1 MSVRSRLARLKRNRK
16 RLSDAIKRAPRA
28 PPSLG
33 PLGQAYNVLRRSP
46 EPLIDASQVA
56 FQNRLLLEAAVAQQN
71 RLEMIQNANMDVS
84 RGGIGPAIVE
94 SFGAVTPSIDEI
106 EQLVMAAT
114 DEELLDE
121 DLVNEIVKE
130 IEMVNTAVQTGRDVI
145 RNSKQFDRQNLLP
158 RFAEKQKRTRKK
170 TKTDKNMSKALRQA
184 NERFRTKKGKLR
196 KGATQA
202 QIMKYAHKLLKRM

>member
-1 MSVRSRLARLKRNRK
+1 MSTKSRLTRLKRNRK
-16 RLSDAIKRAPRA
+16 KIIDALKRAPRA
-28 PPSLG
+28 PPQLG
-33 PLGQAYNVLRRSP
+33 PLGQAYNVLRRVP
-46 EPLIDASQVA
+46 EPFVDAAQIS
-56 FQNRLLLEAAVAQQN
+56 FNNRLLLEAAARAQ
-71 RLEMIQNANMDVS
+71 NMFESDQ
-84 RGGIGPAIVE
+84 RPIAGPIITE
-94 SFGAVTPSIDEI
+94 TLREVTPSIEQI
-106 EQLVMAAT
+106 EELVMAAT

-170 TKTDKNMSKALRQA
+170 TKTDKNMSKALRQS

-202 QIMKYAHKLLKRM
+202 QIMKYAHKLLKKM